1 MREVSKSGGWWR
13 GSDRVSLFLIALM
26 LLLVLLLGGLILT
39 DWSLTHSIDRQ
50 AAVDAATSATIV
62 AQEVELTGEWLR
74 ELSSISQEERP
85 HGGLTSLSRTTGR
98 SRQLEA
104 VWLFDST
111 GTTPIDSVVWDSAT
125 ARRVPPGA
133 VEHLAR
139 EAARDRRL
147 VLYGIQEQNHRDHGI
162 ALLAEPVIAGGAIGD
177 VAVAIV
183 DETALLAPA
192 AAATVEGR
200 AFLALVVN
208 GDTVARATYGAS
220 SGRRSAPVRIP
231 LPGAP
236 EWSLVTAQTFGS
248 NTARWMI
255 WLIGTIAV
263 ALLFFALVRERA
275 QTHRIGER
283 SIELER
289 LSAELLR
296 ANRMK
301 SEFLANVSHELRT
314 PLNAIVGFVDLLRE
328 GAYGELSSK
337 QVSPVERIAASAAR
351 LRLLVDEVL
360 DMAKI
365 AAGRLDVRREPVS
378 LRPFLVNV
386 LSEIEP
392 LVDRDALKVSV
403 AVPNDT
409 PRIATDPTHLRQI
422 LINLIGNAVKYTKE
436 GSIEVRVRPEPI
448 GPERRSLT
456 TTGQHPIPRPD
467 QSKGWIAIDVVDTG
481 IGIALA
487 DQERIFEEFEQ
498 VRQPDAAEGRER
510 GTGLGLPISRRLAAL
525 LGGDVTVESEPGRG
539 STFTVWLPV
548 QE

>member
-1 MREVSKSGGWWR
+1 MTRPTDLWH

-39 DWSLTHSIDRQ
+39 DRSLTHSIERQ

-74 ELSSISQEERP
+74 EVSTMSQQERAR
-85 HGGLTSLSRTTGR
+85 GGLTALSRTAGR
-98 SRQLEA
+98 SKQLEG
-104 VWLFDST
+104 VWLFDSS
-111 GTTPIDSVVWDSAT
+111 GTDPIDSTVWDST
-125 ARRVPPGA
+125 VVDQIPPGA
-133 VEHLAR
+133 VRRLAR
-139 EAARDRRL
+139 QAAREQRL
-147 VLYGIQEQNHRDHGI
+147 VLDDVPRGNRAEHGF
-162 ALLAEPVIAGGAIGD
+162 ALLAEPVTDSGVIAD
-177 VAVAIV
+177 VAVAV
-183 DETALLAPA
+183 VNEAALLAPA

-208 GDTVARATYGAS
+208 GDTVARATYGVKA
-220 SGRRSAPVRIP
+220 GRRSAPVRIP

-248 NTARWMI
+248 NTARWTI
-255 WLIGTIAV
+255 WLIGAIAV
-263 ALLFFALVRERA
+263 SLLFVALVRERA
-275 QTHRIGER
+275 QRHRIAER

-337 QVSPVERIAASAAR
+337 QVSPVDRIAASTAR
-351 LRLLVDEVL
+351 LRMLVDEVL

-378 LRPFLVNV
+378 LRPFLLNV

-392 LVDRDALKVSV
+392 LVDRNALSVSV
-403 AVPNDT
+403 TVPSEM
-409 PRIATDPTHLRQI
+409 PKVATDPTHLRQI
-422 LINLIGNAVKYTKE
+422 LINLIGNAVKYTKK
-436 GSIEVRVRPEPI
+436 GSIEVRVRLEQT
-448 GPERRSLT
+448 GPDRRSLT
-456 TTGQHPIPRPD
+456 TTGQHPIPRTD
-467 QSKGWIAIDVVDTG
+467 QGNGWIAIDVVDTG

-498 VRQPDAAEGRER
+498 VRQAGLPEGQER
-510 GTGLGLPISRRLAAL
+510 GTGLGLPISRRLASL
-525 LGGDVTVESEPGRG
+525 LGGEVTVESEPGRG
-539 STFTVWLPV
+539 STFTVWLPMHD
-548 QE
+548 

>member
-1 MREVSKSGGWWR
+1 
-13 GSDRVSLFLIALM
+13 
-26 LLLVLLLGGLILT
+26 
-39 DWSLTHSIDRQ
+39 
-50 AAVDAATSATIV
+50 
-62 AQEVELTGEWLR
+62 
-74 ELSSISQEERP
+74 
-85 HGGLTSLSRTTGR
+85 
-98 SRQLEA
+98 
-104 VWLFDST
+104 
-111 GTTPIDSVVWDSAT
+111 
-125 ARRVPPGA
+125 
-133 VEHLAR
+133 
-139 EAARDRRL
+139 
-147 VLYGIQEQNHRDHGI
+147 
-162 ALLAEPVIAGGAIGD
+162 
-177 VAVAIV
+177 
-183 DETALLAPA
+183 
-192 AAATVEGR
+192 
-200 AFLALVVN
+200 
-208 GDTVARATYGAS
+208 
-220 SGRRSAPVRIP
+220 
-231 LPGAP
+231 
-236 EWSLVTAQTFGS
+236 
-248 NTARWMI
+248 
-255 WLIGTIAV
+255 
-263 ALLFFALVRERA
+263 
-275 QTHRIGER
+275 
-283 SIELER
+283 
-289 LSAELLR
+289 
-296 ANRMK
+296 
-301 SEFLANVSHELRT
+301 
-314 PLNAIVGFVDLLRE
+314 
-328 GAYGELSSK
+328 
-337 QVSPVERIAASAAR
+337 
-351 LRLLVDEVL
+351 
-360 DMAKI
+360 
-365 AAGRLDVRREPVS
+365 PVS